1 MNAVCTLPFELSEGR
16 LDELLL
22 TWERWMREPTEKVM
36 GLGYP
41 AQATGCH
48 AEPWGYWEDTA
59 QLEYEAMEYGLAEAV
74 NAAIE
79 DLEPLQRIAVHHEH
93 LAAVF
98 SFARADIGECYWA
111 ARQAL
116 RAVLPMRGVY

>member
-1 MNAVCTLPFELSEGR
+1 LSACLVPFEITDGR
-16 LDELLL
+16 LDELL
-22 TWERWMREPTEKVM
+22 TIWERWMRESTEKVM

-48 AEPWGYWEDTA
+48 VEPWGYWEDTA
-59 QLEYEAMEYGLAEAV
+59 QLEYEAMEYGQAESI

-79 DLEPLQRIAVHHEH
+79 DLEPLQRMAIHHEH

-98 SFARADIGECYWA
+98 RFVREDIEECYCA

>member
-1 MNAVCTLPFELSEGR
+1 MDRYTLTHER
-16 LDELLL
+16 LDELLM
-22 TWERWMREPTEKVM
+22 TWTRWMMETPEKVL

-41 AQATGCH
+41 SQAIACESK
-48 AEPWGYWEDTA
+48 AWGYWEDTA
-59 QLEYEAMEYGLAEAV
+59 AQEYEAMEYGLAEAV

-79 DLEPLQRIAVHHEH
+79 DLEPLHRIAVHHEH